1 MDGLALYPFV
11 LAFRQSYT
19 GGTPLDLP
27 RRRIETTSCAVDAEG
42 HLNATVMVEVVN
54 TFSSF
59 QVP

>member
-11 LAFRQSYT
+11 LAFGQSYT
-19 GGTPLDLP
+19 GGTPPDLP
-27 RRRIETTSCAVDAEG
+27 RRRIETTSCAVDADG
-42 HLNATVMVEVVN
+42 HLNATAVAEVVT